1 MSVFHRCGN
10 VACQFFSLVMTVFI
24 CLSPGDI
31 LLTNVLWP
39 NSPGILPQFLFD
51 KHLPSPVFAPLPCL
65 VLYCTTVQHTYII
78 FISIRQPRT
87 TIFYKVGD
95 ESIDCLCSLY
105 KCEQCQDY
113 FENFQAILI
122 SSLCVFFKDFV
133 IVDFLRCID
142 SLYWYITI
150 NSFFINYVQTF
161 FEIRQLRDWND
172 ISGETSCTLR
182 SLVKDS
188 LHQKKHHFGGKHK
201 QSSFSLVPGE
211 SPPPLGT
218 PKTLHFQPRFCV
230 YQFKT
235 ISTRE
240 QDLNFG

>member
-1 MSVFHRCGN
+1 MSCDLIRREYFLSSSSTNTSHLL
-10 VACQFFSLVMTVFI
+10 FSR
-24 CLSPGDI
+24 
-31 LLTNVLWP
+31 
-39 NSPGILPQFLFD
+39 
-51 KHLPSPVFAPLPCL
+51 PCL
-65 VLYCTTVQHTYII
+65 VLSCTVLLYNIHTYIHTYII

-161 FEIRQLRDWND
+161 FEIRQLRD
-172 ISGETSCTLR
+172 
-182 SLVKDS
+182 
-188 LHQKKHHFGGKHK
+188 
-201 QSSFSLVPGE
+201 
-211 SPPPLGT
+211 
-218 PKTLHFQPRFCV
+218 
-230 YQFKT
+230 
-235 ISTRE
+235 
-240 QDLNFG
+240 